1 MGMLV
6 DAAGG
11 VDIHYKDAR
20 TLPLL
25 RKMSRQWWRRASTRR
40 AARAALIE
48 VETLRER
55 LSMATVECSEWRLK
69 VGGALYEERGFEFM
83 EMVEGGIKNRIGKYI
98 QITDEDL
105 FPGIP
110 GK

>member
-11 VDIHYKDAR
+11 VDIRYKDAR

-25 RKMSRQWWRRASTRR
+25 MKISRQWWRRPSTRY
-40 AARAALIE
+40 AAIAAIKE

-55 LSMATVECSEWRLK
+55 LSMAAIECSEWRYK
-69 VGGALYEERGFEFM
+69 VGGAMYESRGFEFM
-83 EMVEGGIKNRIGKYI
+83 EMVEGGIKNRIGQYI

-105 FPGIP
+105 YP

>member
-11 VDIHYKDAR
+11 VGIHYKDAR

-25 RKMSRQWWRRASTRR
+25 RKMSGQWWRRAKTRR
-40 AARAALIE
+40 AARAAQIE

-55 LSMATVECSEWRLK
+55 LSMATIECSEWRYK
-69 VGGALYEERGFEFM
+69 VGGAMYESRGFEFM
-83 EMVEGGIKNRIGKYI
+83 EIVEGGIKNRIGKYI

-105 FPGIP
+105 FPG
-110 GK
+110 K